1 MLIEGRKYKMKDH
14 ILMFALAFVLW
25 AWINLHVSRT
35 RQRIMIQKNTKEILL
50 KKLTGKNKSGEKRGQ
65 QATALK
71 KIEDLSQANGKFK
84 TNAYPYI
91 QRERRGHIE
100 RRKSR
105 VQVGLIFENVDRRRA
120 DGTKY
125 KGFER
130 RCGMDRRGNIWDR
143 RKPKI
148 ACYS

>member
-1 MLIEGRKYKMKDH
+1 MKDH
-14 ILMFALAFVLW
+14 ILIFGLAFILW
-25 AWINLHVSRT
+25 AWINLRISRS
-35 RQRIMIQKNTKEILL
+35 REQILIHKETKEILL
-50 KKLTGKNKSGEKRGQ
+50 KKLTGKNKSGEKQGHKL
-65 QATALK
+65 TALK
-71 KIEDLSQANGKFK
+71 RMEDLSQAPRKFK
-84 TNAYPYI
+84 MNAYPYL
-91 QRERRGHIE
+91 QQERRADIE

-120 DGTKY
+120 DSNKY

-130 RCGMDRRGNIWDR
+130 RCGMDRRDNIWDR